1 MLPNSCECNPKN
13 VNPAEHFYAKG
24 RVHVFMVLNFREY
37 LTEKSKE
44 DFESLRGSKDFVNAI
59 RELMPS
65 SLFTLDND
73 DESTLEKGHDF
84 QVFRRHLI
92 RDWLFPTYHLQKDLV
107 DIPENSDLAKD
118 LKKYELRIRLSR
130 AGFFEVRLTREIN
143 KNGEKI
149 IDILSNLMEL
159 RSHKDGDD
167 TISPQLKLVLFCV
180 DMFLESLQ
188 HKIIV
193 TEASSKKTILDLPKN
208 SANLKKLP
216 YRQRYIT
223 LFLEEIFCT
232 NCDKKRVEAD
242 TLKTKHWQSLAAML
256 EGVLIRVNDNSPLIF
271 PAMDSEV
278 KKKIEDLASWKDD
291 LCLFAPERCLIYFP
305 EEKIIIPS
313 RSGTISVSYKDYWE
327 CIVRGIEH
335 TLSIR
340 AALQSIEYYT
350 TSTLES
356 DPRLIEKVVDGNITK
371 EDKKDIRKMTQ
382 AFSYAYKTLPM
393 LRDILV
399 PSSSYRASY
408 AVNKFEYLNKI
419 LNMDEIRSHVERN
432 VDELVSFIQFYSSME
447 LQQELNQSQAAI
459 DRAGFII
466 TIFALFIAAPS
477 FLVDFIQFLSEE
489 GFEKPY
495 TTNTAVWVFA
505 VIFLILVLSFARQ
518 ISGIISKFS
527 ERMFK
532 LKLK

>member
-1 MLPNSCECNPKN
+1 MTQSCNCDPNT

-24 RVHVFMVLNFREY
+24 NVHVFMVLNFREY
-37 LTEKSKE
+37 LTKE
-44 DFESLRGSKDFVNAI
+44 SQTDFESLRGSKDFLEAI
-59 RELMPS
+59 RNLNPS
-65 SLFTLDND
+65 NLFILDKD
-73 DESTLEKGHDF
+73 DNETLERGHDL

-92 RDWLFPTYHLQKDLV
+92 RDWLFPTYHLQKELV
-107 DIPENSDLAKD
+107 DIPDNPELAND
-118 LKKYELRIRLSR
+118 LKKYDLRIRLSR
-130 AGFFEVRLTREIN
+130 AGFLEVRLTRKIN
-143 KNGEKI
+143 DEGEKI

-159 RSHKDGDD
+159 RSHKDAHDS
-167 TISPQLKLVLFCV
+167 ISPQLKLVLFCV

-188 HKIIV
+188 HKITV
-193 TEASSKKTILDLPKN
+193 TELNSNKKTILHLPKN
-208 SANLKKLP
+208 SANLEKLP

-232 NCDKKRVEAD
+232 NCNKRRVEAD
-242 TLKTKHWQSLAAML
+242 VLKTKYWQSLAAML
-256 EGVLIRVNDNSPLIF
+256 EGVLIRVNDDSPLIF
-271 PAMDSEV
+271 PNMDNEV
-278 KKKIEDLASWKDD
+278 KKRIDDLASWKDD
-291 LCLFAPERCLIYFP
+291 LCMFAPERCLIYFP

-313 RSGTISVSYKDYWE
+313 RSGTVSVSYKDYWE

-335 TLSIR
+335 TVAIR

-419 LNMDEIRSHVERN
+419 LNMDEIKAHVERN

-477 FLVDFIQFLSEE
+477 FLVDFIQFLTEE
-489 GFEKPY
+489 GFSKPY
-495 TTNTAVWVFA
+495 TTNTAIWVFA
-505 VIFLILVLSFARQ
+505 VIFLILVLSFVRQ
-518 ISGIISKFS
+518 ISSIIRKFL
-527 ERMFK
+527 EKALK
-532 LKLK
+532 LKLE